1 MLLTT
6 EGLSKQYR
14 RGAVVVDALKD
25 ISLEVEERAFVTVTG
40 PSGSGKTTLL
50 LTVAG
55 LLRPSSGT
63 VTFRG
68 KSLAGLTD
76 AQWAEFRS
84 KNLGFVMQ
92 NFSLVPYLSAAE
104 NVALPLAVAKVSGP
118 EQRKKAAS
126 MLERVGLSDRANH
139 LPRELSAGQQQRVA
153 IARALA
159 SSPSLVLADEPT
171 GNLDPMLA
179 REVLG
184 LLKRLNK
191 EDKMSILMVTHS
203 PEAAEAGTARLHLE
217 AGQVASAR
225 GAVRYGRSARPAIEA
240 GEPA

>member
-1 MLLTT
+1 
-6 EGLSKQYR
+6 
-14 RGAVVVDALKD
+14 
-25 ISLEVEERAFVTVTG
+25 
-40 PSGSGKTTLL
+40 
-50 LTVAG
+50 
-55 LLRPSSGT
+55 
-63 VTFRG
+63 
-68 KSLAGLTD
+68 LTD

-92 NFSLVPYLSAAE
+92 NFSLVPYLTAAE
-104 NVALPLAVAKVSGP
+104 NVALPLAVGKASAM
-118 EQRKKAAS
+118 EQRKQAAS

-171 GNLDPMLA
+171 GNLDPLLA

-184 LLKRLNK
+184 LLKRLNQ
-191 EDKMSILMVTHS
+191 EDRMSILMVTHS

-217 AGQVASAR
+217 AGRVASAR

-240 GEPA
+240 SDPV